1 MKKRMTVFLFLLIS
15 SSSLFSDEVPA
26 YREDKPDEYSEAGY
40 HEHDDFYIRFYLNP
54 SEGQ

>member
-1 MKKRMTVFLFLLIS
+1 MTVFLFLLIS